1 MGSGA
6 FGLVWPTAIT
16 YPSNCLIK
24 PILRNERPINLRV
37 GLDLDKGMFGEVFD
51 QDSGPLEA
59 LDTILGDSD
68 EDSFVPK
75 RWPCIG

>member
-24 PILRNERPINLRV
+24 PTLRNDDPINLRV
-37 GLDLDKGMFGEVFD
+37 GLGLDKGMFGEVFD
-51 QDSGPLEA
+51 QNPGPLEA

-68 EDSFVPK
+68 VDSFIP
-75 RWPCIG
+75 

>member
-24 PILRNERPINLRV
+24 PTLRNDAPINLRV
-37 GLDLDKGMFGEVFD
+37 GLGLDKEMFREVFD

-59 LDTILGDSD
+59 LYTILGDSD
-68 EDSFVPK
+68 VNLFVPK
-75 RWPCIG
+75 RWPCIS